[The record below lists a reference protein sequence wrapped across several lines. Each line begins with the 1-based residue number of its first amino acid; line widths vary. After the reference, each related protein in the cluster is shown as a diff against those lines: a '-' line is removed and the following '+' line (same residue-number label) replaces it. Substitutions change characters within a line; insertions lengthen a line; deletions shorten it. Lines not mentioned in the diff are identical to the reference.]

1 MWKLNNLPLN
11 KQKVKEEIQIKNFK
25 KISKLMKMETQHI
38 KIHGTLTAKVVLRRT
53 FITTNVYIYKKKYLK

>member
-1 MWKLNNLPLN
+1 
-11 KQKVKEEIQIKNFK
+11 
-25 KISKLMKMETQHI
+25 MKMETQHI